1 MYETESSV
9 TAKRLRQILII
20 CATAAVVGLIVHVLP
35 RPVALRTSVVAVVTV
50 LVGGLGVVSW
60 LPPLRWDLL
69 GASVMAIG
77 LSLAIVVTT
86 VLLLARLYTPVAA
99 AALSAIIG
107 LLLAGLRLAKEE
119 RS

>member
-1 MYETESSV
+1 
-9 TAKRLRQILII
+9 
-20 CATAAVVGLIVHVLP
+20 
-35 RPVALRTSVVAVVTV
+35 
-50 LVGGLGVVSW
+50 
-60 LPPLRWDLL
+60 
-69 GASVMAIG
+69 MAIG

-86 VLLLARLYTPVAA
+86 VLLLARLYTPIAA